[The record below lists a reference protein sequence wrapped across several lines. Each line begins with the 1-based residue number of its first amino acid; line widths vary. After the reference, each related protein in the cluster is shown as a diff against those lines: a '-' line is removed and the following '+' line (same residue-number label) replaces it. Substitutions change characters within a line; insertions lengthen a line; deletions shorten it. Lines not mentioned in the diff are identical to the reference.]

1 MAPRSSGSSPS
12 DFRVDGSCARSR
24 NGADTSNALACEM
37 IGLNAD
43 SAADGVAF
51 VARGATTMNEAIR
64 KTTPTRLITTRADRF
79 DQMCNAIELPPMMRE
94 SIAPGGILA
103 SLGLQVSASRHV
115 RDAGRQRVGSTGR
128 QDQCQ
133 HQRPPC
139 DFLLSRG

>member
-1 MAPRSSGSSPS
+1 MAPRSSVSSPS
-12 DFRVDGSCARSR
+12 ATMADGCCARSR
-24 NGADTSNALACEM
+24 NGADTSNALACEI
-37 IGLNAD
+37 IGLNAG

-51 VARGATTMNEAIR
+51 VARGATTMNEARR

-79 DQMCNAIELPPMMRE
+79 DQMCNALEVPPFMRD

-115 RDAGRQRVGSTGR
+115 RDDGRQRAGSTGR

-139 DFLLSRG
+139 DFLL

>member
-12 DFRVDGSCARSR
+12 DFRGDGSCARSR

-79 DQMCNAIELPPMMRE
+79 DQISNPIQLPPFIPQT
-94 SIAPGGILA
+94 IAPAGILP
-103 SLGLQVSASRHV
+103 
-115 RDAGRQRVGSTGR
+115 T
-128 QDQCQ
+128 
-133 HQRPPC
+133 
-139 DFLLSRG
+139 